1 MKKKT
6 IWIVGTIPVV
16 IVVVIAMPLIVG
28 DLEKEELNEQ
38 TREQL
43 DGEFIELS
51 GGMTH
56 FELRGEKGAKTIVLV
71 HGNAVPYASWDNTVD
86 ALVEAGFRV
95 LRYDVFGHGFSDR
108 PDLDQYNRD
117 LYDQQ
122 LVELL
127 DELAITGPVYM
138 AGTSQGGSISICF
151 AARHP
156 GRVEKLALL
165 SPFFDSFEGAGGAAL
180 LKTPIIGEY
189 IIRLVGDKTLID
201 PSDGLYSDGKKAAL
215 ISKLKEQLRYKGK
228 KRAVLANLRG
238 NALND
243 ATEFYVEV
251 KNQGIPLLLTWARQD
266 RSISGESMRKL
277 RELMPSLEYHEFDN
291 AAHLAHYE
299 FPERINPVLINFFK
313 P

>member
-1 MKKKT
+1 VQKKI
-6 IWIVGTIPVV
+6 IWIVCAIPVI
-16 IVVVIAMPLIVG
+16 IVVMPLIVG
-28 DLEKEELNEQ
+28 DLEKEALNEQ

-56 FELRGEKGAKTIVLV
+56 YELKGEKGAKTIVLV
-71 HGNAVPYASWDNTVD
+71 HGNAAPYVSWDNTVD

-108 PDLDQYNRD
+108 PDLDKYNRD

-127 DELAITGPVYM
+127 AELAITSPVYM
-138 AGTSQGGSISICF
+138 AGTSQGGSISIYF

-165 SPFFDSFEGAGGAAL
+165 SPFFDSFEDTRGAAL

-201 PSDGLYSDGKKAAL
+201 PSEGLYAEGKKSAL

-251 KNQGIPLLLTWARQD
+251 KKQGIPMLLTWGKQD
-266 RSISGESMRKL
+266 RSISGESMSKL
-277 RELMPSLEYHEFDN
+277 RELMPTIEYHEFEN

-299 FPERINPVLINFFK
+299 FPERINPVLIKFFNS
-313 P
+313 

>member
-1 MKKKT
+1 MKKK
-6 IWIVGTIPVV
+6 ILWIVCAMLVI
-16 IVVVIAMPLIVG
+16 IVVMPLIVG

-51 GGMTH
+51 GGITH
-56 FELRGEKGAKTIVLV
+56 YELKGEKGAKTIVLI
-71 HGNAVPYASWDNTVD
+71 HGNAVPYVSWDNTVD

-108 PDLDQYNRD
+108 PDLDKYNRD
-117 LYDQQ
+117 LYDKQ

-127 DELAITGPVYM
+127 DELAIASPVYM
-138 AGTSQGGSISICF
+138 AGTSQGGSISIYF
-151 AARHP
+151 AARHT

-189 IIRLVGDKTLID
+189 IIRLVGDKKLID
-201 PSDGLYSDGKKAAL
+201 PLKGLYSDGKKTAL

-243 ATEFYVEV
+243 ATEFYLEV
-251 KNQGIPLLLTWARQD
+251 KKQGIPMLLTWGKQD
-266 RSISGESMRKL
+266 QSISGESMSKL
-277 RELMPSLEYHEFDN
+277 RELIPTIEYHEFEN

-299 FPERINPVLINFFK
+299 FPERLNPVLINFFK
-313 P
+313 K

>member
-1 MKKKT
+1 MKNKI
-6 IWIVGTIPVV
+6 IWFVCAILVI
-16 IVVVIAMPLIVG
+16 IVVMPLIVE

-51 GGMTH
+51 GGITH
-56 FELRGEKGAKTIVLV
+56 YELKGEKGAKTIVLV
-71 HGNAVPYASWDNTVD
+71 HGNAVPYVSWDNTVD

-108 PDLDQYNRD
+108 PDLDKYNRD
-117 LYDQQ
+117 FYDKQ

-127 DELAITGPVYM
+127 AELAITGTVYM
-138 AGTSQGGSISICF
+138 AGTSQGGSISIYF
-151 AARHP
+151 AARHT

-165 SPFFDSFEGAGGAAL
+165 SPFFDSFEGAGGAEL

-189 IIRLVGDKTLID
+189 IIRLVGAKKLID
-201 PSDGLYSDGKKAAL
+201 PSKGFYSDGKKTAF

-251 KNQGIPLLLTWARQD
+251 KKQRIPMLLTWGKQD
-266 RSISGESMRKL
+266 RSISGESMSKL
-277 RELMPSLEYHEFDN
+277 RELMPTIEYHEFEN

-299 FPERINPVLINFFK
+299 FPERINSVLINFFK
-313 P
+313 K

>member
-1 MKKKT
+1 MV
-6 IWIVGTIPVV
+6 WIVCIILVI
-16 IVVVIAMPLIVG
+16 IVVMPLIGG
-28 DLEKEELNEQ
+28 DMEKEELNEQ

-56 FELRGEKGAKTIVLV
+56 YELKGEKGAKTIVLI
-71 HGNAVPYASWDNTVD
+71 HGNAAPYVSWDNTVD

-108 PDLDQYNRD
+108 PDLDKYNRD
-117 LYDQQ
+117 LYDKQ

-127 DELAITGPVYM
+127 DELAITSPVYM
-138 AGTSQGGSISICF
+138 AGTSQGGSISIYF
-151 AARHP
+151 AASHP

-165 SPFFDSFEGAGGAAL
+165 SPFFDRSEGAGGMAL
-180 LKTPIIGEY
+180 LKMPIIGEY

-201 PSDGLYSDGKKAAL
+201 PSEGFYSDGKKAAL
-215 ISKLKEQLRYKGK
+215 ISKLKEQILYKGK

-251 KNQGIPLLLTWARQD
+251 KKQGIPMLLTWGKQD
-266 RSISGESMRKL
+266 QSISGESMSKL
-277 RELMPSLEYHEFDN
+277 RELIPTIEYHEFEN

-299 FPERINPVLINFFK
+299 FPERINPVLIDFFK
-313 P
+313 K

>member
-1 MKKKT
+1 MKNKI
-6 IWIVGTIPVV
+6 IWFVCAILVI
-16 IVVVIAMPLIVG
+16 IVVMPLIVE

-51 GGMTH
+51 GGITH
-56 FELRGEKGAKTIVLV
+56 YELKGEKGAKTIVLV
-71 HGNAVPYASWDNTVD
+71 HGNAVPYVSWDNTVD

-108 PDLDQYNRD
+108 PDLDKYNRD
-117 LYDQQ
+117 FYDKQ

-127 DELAITGPVYM
+127 AELAITSTVYM
-138 AGTSQGGSISICF
+138 AGTSQGGSISIYF
-151 AARHP
+151 AARHT

-165 SPFFDSFEGAGGAAL
+165 SPFFDSFEGAGGAEL

-189 IIRLVGDKTLID
+189 IIRLVGAKKLID
-201 PSDGLYSDGKKAAL
+201 PSKGFYSDGKKTAF

-251 KNQGIPLLLTWARQD
+251 KKQRTPMLLTWGKQD
-266 RSISGESMRKL
+266 RSISGESMSKL
-277 RELMPSLEYHEFDN
+277 RELMPTIEYHEFEN

-313 P
+313 K